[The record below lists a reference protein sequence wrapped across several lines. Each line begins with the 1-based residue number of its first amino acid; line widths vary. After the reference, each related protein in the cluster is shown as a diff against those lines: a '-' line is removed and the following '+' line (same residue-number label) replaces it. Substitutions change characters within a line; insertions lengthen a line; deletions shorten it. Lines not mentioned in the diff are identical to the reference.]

1 MVVGWQQPGKGYGF
15 EPPLDVYNVQFSAGD
30 AGLNRYQAAYS
41 ANALN
46 DTIRAP
52 RYEHNRRNP
61 ELHAQMDVMS
71 NQMEKLREQTAALR
85 KATGEAWGEPG
96 LKTRND
102 LELEIQALTLQNE
115 GLSLTVGALTQSLVG
130 LAASSFNWS
139 EGLGTARRKSLT
151 ELLLLY
157 SRPCAHIDLR
167 IQDLCA
173 DLDVEMAKERLDDI
187 PPTSWTLAVTEKPL
201 APKHPL
207 VRDGRSAPPGEQ
219 PVTPR
224 KSKFQVSNAVQGSLI
239 PETTQKPAAFSAPE
253 ALVKPF
259 EDTPQTGTQEHSRRP
274 RHTQHHGHAHNQEN
288 KPSRH
293 TPHHGQNQD
302 MSDTIKKKPALASL
316 GIGNPI
322 TRSGARPAEPHADTQ
337 QDTTPERKSSAP
349 VDITPAKSAAPL
361 PKTFE
366 ADEEVGVWVQ
376 INGAKGLKSADT
388 FSKSDPFCVCKVSG
402 VQTDDVTGE
411 IPSFKGFQT
420 AHIEND
426 NNPQWK
432 HEATQ
437 MWMKPSDA
445 LEFIVYD
452 NDGNGKGDLLGSVK
466 LAYAEFAE
474 GYANT
479 QMQLMNGS
487 KKGRGTLDVEIFP
500 D

>member
-96 LKTRND
+96 LKTRHD
-102 LELEIQALTLQNE
+102 LELELQALTLQNE

-239 PETTQKPAAFSAPE
+239 PETTQKPAAISAPE

-259 EDTPQTGTQEHSRRP
+259 EDTPQTETQEHSRRP
-274 RHTQHHGHAHNQEN
+274 RHMQHHGHHGPAHNQEI
-288 KPSRH
+288 KPSQH
-293 TPHHGQNQD
+293 TLHHRQNQD
-302 MSDTIKKKPALASL
+302 MSDNTKKKPALASL

-322 TRSGARPAEPHADTQ
+322 TRSGARPAEPHADIK
-337 QDTTPERKSSAP
+337 QDSTY
-349 VDITPAKSAAPL
+349 V
-361 PKTFE
+361 
-366 ADEEVGVWVQ
+366 
-376 INGAKGLKSADT
+376 
-388 FSKSDPFCVCKVSG
+388 
-402 VQTDDVTGE
+402 
-411 IPSFKGFQT
+411 
-420 AHIEND
+420 
-426 NNPQWK
+426 
-432 HEATQ
+432 
-437 MWMKPSDA
+437 
-445 LEFIVYD
+445 EFT
-452 NDGNGKGDLLGSVK
+452 
-466 LAYAEFAE
+466 E

-487 KKGRGTLDVEIFP
+487 KKGKGTLDVEIFP